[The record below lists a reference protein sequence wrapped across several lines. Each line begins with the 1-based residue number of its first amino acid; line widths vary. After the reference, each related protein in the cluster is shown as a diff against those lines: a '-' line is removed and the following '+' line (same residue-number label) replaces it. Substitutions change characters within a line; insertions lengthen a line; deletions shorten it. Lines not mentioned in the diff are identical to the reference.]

1 MKRHEN
7 PKDQELQRHI
17 DEQEQAMSQL
27 LQRVM
32 ERPLAPLHKTIE
44 DLRSQIAAVQQ
55 ASAHAAQ
62 SVEAGLSE
70 VIEGQ
75 SKRLNRHVNDVADG
89 VDSLKEELAGLASTL
104 EKRHG
109 GQVEQ
114 DQRIEESLARAGN
127 VLVQLDA
134 KADAANSALAATT
147 ADLARVDGALGTV
160 REQQKVAAERLSQEL
175 GGLGGRLEQQQAHF
189 DGSLGRTSSILEQLD
204 TRAAAANES
213 LAAAARAV
221 AKVDADLGTLREQ
234 EQTSASRLHGGLD
247 ALAQQLDR
255 HQAGLCER
263 IDAVTPALAP
273 HIDTLAASVDQSSR
287 ETAARY
293 DALSGS
299 QKALVAAAVQEQ
311 LALQLAPFQART
323 KWLVAVC
330 ALSLAS
336 TVALLGLQ
344 LIH

>member
-7 PKDQELQRHI
+7 PQDVELQRHI
-17 DEQEQAMSQL
+17 SEQEQAMSQL

-32 ERPLAPLHKTIE
+32 ERPLAPLHKILE

-55 ASAHAAQ
+55 ASIHAAQ

-70 VIEGQ
+70 VLEGQ

-89 VDSLKEELAGLASTL
+89 VDSLKEELTGLVLTL
-104 EKRHG
+104 EKRHD
-109 GQVEQ
+109 GQVERDQHMQ
-114 DQRIEESLARAGN
+114 DSLARAGD

-134 KADAANSALAATT
+134 KADAANGALAATA
-147 ADLARVDGALGTV
+147 ADLAKVDDALGTV
-160 REQQKVAAERLSQEL
+160 REQQQVAVDRFSQEL

-189 DGSLGRTSSILEQLD
+189 DGSLGRTTSVLEQLD

-213 LAAAARAV
+213 LAAAVRAV
-221 AKVDADLGTLREQ
+221 ATVDAELGTLREQ
-234 EQTSASRLHGGLD
+234 EQTSASRLNGGLD
-247 ALAQQLDR
+247 KLAQQLDR
-255 HQAGLCER
+255 QQTGLCER
-263 IDAVTPALAP
+263 IDALMPALAP
-273 HIDTLAASVDQSSR
+273 HFDTLAATVDQSSR

-293 DALSGS
+293 DALSES
-299 QKALVAAAVQEQ
+299 QKALVAATVQEQ
-311 LALQLAPFQART
+311 LALQLAPFQTRT

>member
-7 PKDQELQRHI
+7 PKDLELQRNI

-55 ASAHAAQ
+55 ASVHAAQ

-70 VIEGQ
+70 VLEGQ

-89 VDSLKEELAGLASTL
+89 VDSLKEELAGLAVTL
-104 EKRHG
+104 EKRHD
-109 GQVEQ
+109 GQAERDQHMQ
-114 DQRIEESLARAGN
+114 DSLARAGD
-127 VLVQLDA
+127 VLVRLDA
-134 KADAANSALAATT
+134 KADAAKSTLAATA

-160 REQQKVAAERLSQEL
+160 REQQEVAAERFIQEL

-189 DGSLGRTSSILEQLD
+189 DGSLGR
-204 TRAAAANES
+204 ANES
-213 LAAAARAV
+213 LAEAVRAV
-221 AKVDADLGTLREQ
+221 AKVDTELCILREQ
-234 EQTSASRLHGGLD
+234 EQISASRLNGGLD
-247 ALAQQLDR
+247 MLAQQLGR
-255 HQAGLCER
+255 QQAGLCER
-263 IDAVTPALAP
+263 IDAVMPALAP
-273 HIDTLAASVDQSSR
+273 HVDALAATVDRSTR
-287 ETAARY
+287 ESAARY
-293 DALSGS
+293 DALSES
-299 QKALVAAAVQEQ
+299 QKALVAATVQEQ
-311 LALQLAPFQART
+311 LALQLVPFQART

-336 TVALLGLQ
+336 TVALLALQ

>member
-75 SKRLNRHVNDVADG
+75 GKRLNRHVNDVADG

-160 REQQKVAAERLSQEL
+160 REQQKVVAERLSQEL
-175 GGLGGRLEQQQAHF
+175 GGLGERLEQQQAHF

-299 QKALVAAAVQEQ
+299 QKALVAATVQEQ

>member
-17 DEQEQAMSQL
+17 DEQEVAMSQL

-44 DLRSQIAAVQQ
+44 DLRSQIAAVEQ
-55 ASAHAAQ
+55 ASIHAAR

-70 VIEGQ
+70 VLEGQ

-89 VDSLKEELAGLASTL
+89 VDSLKEELAGLTSTL
-104 EKRHG
+104 EKRHS
-109 GQVEQ
+109 GQVERDLHIQ
-114 DQRIEESLARAGN
+114 DSLAGAGS

-134 KADAANSALAATT
+134 KADAVNGALAAT
-147 ADLARVDGALGTV
+147 AAGLARVDGTLGAV
-160 REQQKVAAERLSQEL
+160 REQQEVAAERFSQEL

-189 DGSLGRTSSILEQLD
+189 DGSLARTSSILEQLD
-204 TRAAAANES
+204 TRAAATNES
-213 LAAAARAV
+213 LVAAVRAV
-221 AKVDADLGTLREQ
+221 AKVDAELGTLREQ
-234 EQTSASRLHGGLD
+234 EQTSASRLNGGL
-247 ALAQQLDR
+247 ATLAQQLDR
-255 HQAGLCER
+255 QQTGLCER
-263 IDAVTPALAP
+263 IDAVMPALAP
-273 HIDTLAASVDQSSR
+273 HIDALATTVDQSSR

-293 DALSGS
+293 DALSES
-299 QKALVAAAVQEQ
+299 QRALVTATVQEQ
-311 LALQLAPFQART
+311 LAIQLAPFQART

>member
-7 PKDQELQRHI
+7 PKDEELQRHI
-17 DEQEQAMSQL
+17 DAQEQAMSQL
-27 LQRVM
+27 LLRVM

-44 DLRSQIAAVQQ
+44 DLRSHIAAVEQ
-55 ASAHAAQ
+55 ASIHAAR
-62 SVEAGLSE
+62 SVEAGLGE
-70 VIEGQ
+70 VLEGQ

-104 EKRHG
+104 EKRHDE
-109 GQVEQ
+109 QVEREQHIQ
-114 DQRIEESLARAGN
+114 DSLARARD

-134 KADAANSALAATT
+134 KTDAVNGALVATS
-147 ADLARVDGALGTV
+147 ADLARVDGALGTI
-160 REQQKVAAERLSQEL
+160 REQQRVAVERFSREL
-175 GGLGGRLEQQQAHF
+175 GGLGERLEQQQSHF
-189 DGSLGRTSSILEQLD
+189 DGSLGRTSSVLEQLD

-213 LAAAARAV
+213 LAASVRGV
-221 AKVDADLGTLREQ
+221 AKLDAELGTLREQ
-234 EQTSASRLHGGLD
+234 EQTSASRLKGGL
-247 ALAQQLDR
+247 
-255 HQAGLCER
+255 
-263 IDAVTPALAP
+263 
-273 HIDTLAASVDQSSR
+273 DTLAATVEQSSR

-293 DALSGS
+293 EALSES

-311 LALQLAPFQART
+311 LALQLAPFQVRT

-336 TVALLGLQ
+336 TAALLGLQ

>member
-7 PKDQELQRHI
+7 PKDLELQRHI

-55 ASAHAAQ
+55 ASVHAAQ

-70 VIEGQ
+70 VLEGQ
-75 SKRLNRHVNDVADG
+75 NKRLNRHVNDVADG

-104 EKRHG
+104 EKRHD
-109 GQVEQ
+109 GQAERDQHMQ
-114 DQRIEESLARAGN
+114 DSLARAGD

-134 KADAANSALAATT
+134 KADAANGALAATA
-147 ADLARVDGALGTV
+147 ADLARVDGALVTV
-160 REQQKVAAERLSQEL
+160 REQQQMAVDRFSQEL

-189 DGSLGRTSSILEQLD
+189 DGSLRRTSSVLEQLD
-204 TRAAAANES
+204 TRTAAANES
-213 LAAAARAV
+213 LAAAVSAV
-221 AKVDADLGTLREQ
+221 AKVDAGLGTLREQ
-234 EQTSASRLHGGLD
+234 EQASTSRLNGGLD
-247 ALAQQLDR
+247 TLAQQLGR
-255 HQAGLCER
+255 QQAGLCER
-263 IDAVTPALAP
+263 IDAVMPALAL
-273 HIDTLAASVDQSSR
+273 HIDALAATVDQSSR

-293 DALSGS
+293 HALSES
-299 QKALVAAAVQEQ
+299 QKALVAATVQEQ
-311 LALQLAPFQART
+311 LALQLAPFQAKT
-323 KWLVAVC
+323 KWLIAVC

>member
-7 PKDQELQRHI
+7 PKDEELQRHI
-17 DEQEQAMSQL
+17 DAQEQAMSQL

-44 DLRSQIAAVQQ
+44 DLRGQIAAVQQ
-55 ASAHAAQ
+55 ASIHAAQ

-70 VIEGQ
+70 VLEGQ
-75 SKRLNRHVNDVADG
+75 SKRLNRHVDDVADG

-109 GQVEQ
+109 WQVEREQ
-114 DQRIEESLARAGN
+114 HIQGSLARAGD

-134 KADAANSALAATT
+134 KADAVNGALAAT
-147 ADLARVDGALGTV
+147 AAGLARFDGTLGAV
-160 REQQKVAAERLSQEL
+160 REQQEVAAERFSQEL

-189 DGSLGRTSSILEQLD
+189 DGSFGRTTAVLEQLD
-204 TRAAAANES
+204 TRAAATNES
-213 LAAAARAV
+213 LAAAVHAV
-221 AKVDADLGTLREQ
+221 AKVDAALGALREQ
-234 EQTSASRLHGGLD
+234 EQTSASRLDGGLHT
-247 ALAQQLDR
+247 LEQQLDR
-255 HQAGLCER
+255 QQAGLCER
-263 IDAVTPALAP
+263 IDAVKPALAP
-273 HIDTLAASVDQSSR
+273 HIDALAATVDQSSR

-293 DALSGS
+293 DALPES
-299 QKALVAAAVQEQ
+299 QKALVAATVQEQ